1 MIVHLMF
8 DSHPLPYKKIS
19 LYKKKTGKNNKLI
32 NKLFKNKS
40 ECYLIFFIT
49 EGLFSNANAR
59 QTYRPIQDKCSH
71 QLFKFRLDSLRVSS
85 VVLPKVDH

>member
-32 NKLFKNKS
+32 NKLLKINLNVTLYFSSPKDYSAMQTLAKLTDPSRTNVRIN
-40 ECYLIFFIT
+40 YLSF
-49 EGLFSNANAR
+49 
-59 QTYRPIQDKCSH
+59 
-71 QLFKFRLDSLRVSS
+71 V
-85 VVLPKVDH
+85 